1 MCIFAKITQMST
13 IRLKNIKIYAFHG
26 CLVEE
31 AKIGSHYLVNISV
44 KAALD
49 EAAKSDQLS
58 DTVDYVHLQEIVEN
72 EMKQRSKLLEHVGQ
86 RIIDTVFKE
95 IPLVTAIKVR
105 VSKMNPPIGGDVE
118 EVSVLMKSNR

>member
-44 KAALD
+44 KAALED
-49 EAAKSDQLS
+49 AAKSDQLS
-58 DTVDYVHLQEIVEN
+58 DTVDYVHLQKIVEN
-72 EMKQRSKLLEHVGQ
+72 EKKKLSDTLLKISLLEEKLGN
-86 RIIDTVFKE
+86 
-95 IPLVTAIKVR
+95 L
-105 VSKMNPPIGGDVE
+105 N
-118 EVSVLMKSNR
+118 